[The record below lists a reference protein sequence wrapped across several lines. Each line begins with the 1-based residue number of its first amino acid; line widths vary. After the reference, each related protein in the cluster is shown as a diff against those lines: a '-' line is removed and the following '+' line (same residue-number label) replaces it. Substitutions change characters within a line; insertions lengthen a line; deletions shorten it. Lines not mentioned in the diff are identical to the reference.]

1 MFVRGLS
8 GASTSGAYAD
18 VSGTVLGTDL
28 QNALCDWVPFLY
40 KSDYCHIPTPAE
52 LAANPPVGPAMT
64 ADNVAQLQTDIASTL
79 DALMASTP
87 ADAANYQ
94 AALNTQS
101 TDVISNLIPG
111 GIWTGIAIAAVSALV
126 LFSR

>member
-1 MFVRGLS
+1 MFVSGLS

-18 VSGTVLGTDL
+18 VSGVVAGTDL

-52 LAANPPVGPAMT
+52 LAANPPVGPAMN
-64 ADNVAQLQTDIASTL
+64 ADNVAQLQADISSTL
-79 DALMASTP
+79 EAFMASTP
-87 ADAANYQ
+87 DEAANYQ

-111 GIWTGIAIAAVSALV
+111 GIWTALAIAGVSALV

>member
-1 MFVRGLS
+1 MRGLS

-18 VSGTVLGTDL
+18 VSGVVAGTDL

-40 KSDYCHIPTPAE
+40 KSDYCAIPTPQQ
-52 LAANPPVGPAMT
+52 LAQNVPVGGAMT
-64 ADNVAQLQTDIASTL
+64 ADNVAQLQSDISSTL
-79 DALMASTP
+79 DAFMASTP

-94 AALNTQS
+94 AALATQS

-111 GIWTGIAIAAVSALV
+111 GIWTALAIAGVSALI